1 MAAAD
6 SAAMQATVDAS
17 PRKAK
22 YAEAIDRESARE
34 KLAAKLEAG
43 AQKAEDEPEPK
54 AAPKKAA
61 PKKAAPKKEEE
72 SMVTQVVQS
81 SAFKDFMRTA
91 AREVARG
98 MFNTARR

>member
-1 MAAAD
+1 MDAAD
-6 SAAMQATVDAS
+6 PAEMQATVYAS

-43 AQKAEDEPEPK
+43 AQKAENEPEPK

-61 PKKAAPKKEEE
+61 PKKKEE